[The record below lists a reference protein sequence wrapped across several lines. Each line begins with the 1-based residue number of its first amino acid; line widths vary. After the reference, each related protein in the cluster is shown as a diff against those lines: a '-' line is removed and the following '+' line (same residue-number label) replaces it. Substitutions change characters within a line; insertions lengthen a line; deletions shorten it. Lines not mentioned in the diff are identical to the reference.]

1 MGTRVAVQITGREY
15 RLRSHLIVF
24 GLAAFLP
31 MTILAGFL
39 LFRSAASE
47 RADLEARLLHVA
59 ENLSADLDRELSNLI
74 TTLKTLATS
83 PALQAGDLAA
93 FHAQAKAAVAGLGGA
108 IFLVEPE
115 ILAAGAE
122 YRCAMGYAAAQNWRC
137 EDGPARA
144 RHAAAAG
151 LGLPRWRSQSET
163 VL

>member
-1 MGTRVAVQITGREY
+1 VSVQITGREY

-31 MTILAGFL
+31 MTILAGFV

-59 ENLSADLDRELSNLI
+59 ENLSDDLDRELSNLI

-115 ILAAGAE
+115 SL
-122 YRCAMGYAAAQNWRC
+122 QQVLN
-137 EDGPARA
+137 
-144 RHAAAAG
+144 
-151 LGLPRWRSQSET
+151 T
-163 VL
+163 VVPW